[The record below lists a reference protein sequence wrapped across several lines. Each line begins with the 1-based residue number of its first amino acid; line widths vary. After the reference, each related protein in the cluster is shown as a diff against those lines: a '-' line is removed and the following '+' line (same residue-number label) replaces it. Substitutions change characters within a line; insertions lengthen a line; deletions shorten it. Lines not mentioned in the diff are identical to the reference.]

1 MQPSNVESTT
11 HSNKVLGL
19 LLISYAMIVIDNSV
33 VITGLPSIKQ
43 QLAMSDSGLAWI
55 SSAYSLTFGGFLLLC
70 ARAGDL
76 LGKKRVLITG
86 LVIFIVS
93 SLAIGMASQA
103 EWLISARAVQGMG
116 AAMLAPSTLSLLQH
130 TFPSGKER
138 TRAIS
143 LYAAAGGLSASIG
156 LVVGGILAQTISW
169 RAGFLINVPIGALV
183 LLGVMKQVTE
193 TPRHQGTFDLLGA
206 ILSAFTM
213 TGLVY
218 GTITSV
224 SIGWTAPQTLVCFA
238 LSAIMLIMLVIVER
252 RAAQPIMPL
261 SLFCHRQRSGA
272 YLTRVLYIGAAMGYF
287 FFTTQLMQNILHYSA
302 LQAGFAFLPAM
313 LLNFIIAIKVPLITQ
328 RMGDRKLMLVSM
340 VALLIGMFLLSR
352 LGAQSTYFND
362 LLLPLLLVGA
372 GIGGAT
378 GPLTR
383 IGLRD
388 VASEEAGAASG
399 IINAAHQLG
408 GALGISIMVAASAQH
423 TSLSGVALA
432 VAKNHWAFNG
442 GTVLAALAI
451 GVIIVT
457 IRRE

>member
-1 MQPSNVESTT
+1 MQIFKTGPNLHSTI
-11 HSNKVLGL
+11 VLGL

-43 QLAMSDSGLAWI
+43 QFQMSDSALAWV

-76 LGKKRVLITG
+76 LGKKKVLVTG
-86 LVIFIVS
+86 LIIFVLS
-93 SLAIGMASQA
+93 SLAIGMATQA
-103 EWLISARAVQGMG
+103 EWLISARAIQGIG

-130 TFPSGKER
+130 TFPSGEAR

-156 LVVGGILAQTISW
+156 LVLGGVLAQTISW
-169 RAGFLINVPIGALV
+169 RAGFLINVPVGALLIV
-183 LLGVMKQVTE
+183 GVVKQVTE

-206 ILSAFTM
+206 ILSAITM

-224 SIGWTAPQTLVCFA
+224 NVGWAAAQTLLCFSFTA
-238 LSAIMLIMLVIVER
+238 LMLILFIFVEY
-252 RAAQPIMPL
+252 RAVQPIMPL
-261 SLFCHRQRSGA
+261 TLFCHRERSGA

-287 FFTTQLMQNILHYSA
+287 FFSTQMMQNTLHYSA
-302 LQAGFAFLPAM
+302 IQAGFAFLPAM
-313 LLNFIIAIKVPLITQ
+313 LLNFIIAIKVPQITEKLGE
-328 RMGDRKLMLVSM
+328 RTLMLVSM
-340 VALLIGMFLLSR
+340 TALLIGMGLLSR
-352 LGAQSTYFND
+352 LNAQSTYFSD
-362 LLLPLLLVGA
+362 LLSPLLLVGA

-383 IGLRD
+383 VGLRD
-388 VASEEAGAASG
+388 VASAEAGAASG

-408 GALGISIMVAASAQH
+408 GALGISIMVAASSQKS
-423 TSLSGVALA
+423 SLNGVALA
-432 VAKNHWAFNG
+432 VMKNHWAFVS

-451 GVIIVT
+451 VVIAFT
-457 IRRE
+457 MRRA